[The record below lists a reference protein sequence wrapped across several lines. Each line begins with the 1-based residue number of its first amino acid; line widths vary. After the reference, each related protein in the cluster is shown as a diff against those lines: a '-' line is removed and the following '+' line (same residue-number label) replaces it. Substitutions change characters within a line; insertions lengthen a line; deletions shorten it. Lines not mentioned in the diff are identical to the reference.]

1 MFESNMASYIR
12 YPESVLSVIA
22 KIGGVLAALNIGI
35 IIEAYNKRVFEKRIN
50 ERLKGLYEEGQES
63 YNTGV

>member
-1 MFESNMASYIR
+1 MATYMR

-35 IIEAYNKRVFEKRIN
+35 LIEAYNKRVFEKRIN
-50 ERLKGLYEEGQES
+50 ERLKVLYEDTS
-63 YNTGV
+63 DSVNDRYNTGV